1 VNADVAI
8 PAKLQPLSW
17 RCHANVASDLVP
29 TRQMGLFAIH
39 TSRATNIPMSEVYP
53 TIAQSAIVAT
63 ALKVLL
69 FPA

>member
-1 VNADVAI
+1 VAF
-8 PAKLQPLSW
+8 PAKFLPLSW
-17 RCHANVASDLVP
+17 RCRTNVASDLVP
-29 TRQMGLFAIH
+29 TRQMGLLATH
-39 TSRATNIPMSEVYP
+39 TSRAANVPMSEVYP

>member
-1 VNADVAI
+1 MWRF
-8 PAKLQPLSW
+8 PPSCCPLSW
-17 RCHANVASDLVP
+17 RYHANVASDLVP
-29 TRQMGLFAIH
+29 TRQMGLFATH
-39 TSRATNIPMSEVYP
+39 TSRAANVPMSEVYP